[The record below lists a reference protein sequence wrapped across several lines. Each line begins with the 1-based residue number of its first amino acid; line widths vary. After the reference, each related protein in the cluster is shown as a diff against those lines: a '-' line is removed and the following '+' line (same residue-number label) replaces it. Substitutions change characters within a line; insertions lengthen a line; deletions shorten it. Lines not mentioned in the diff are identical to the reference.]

1 MDDRTRSG
9 PVSPYDL
16 LLALVPLALLAGVV
30 GARLVSAS
38 STVGVAAGG
47 LSAALVVGYGLFY
60 RTPVD
65 DTGRPPGAGDRRT
78 GT

>member
-1 MDDRTRSG
+1 MSDRTRSG
-9 PVSPYDL
+9 SVSPYDL

-30 GARLVSAS
+30 GARLLSAS
-38 STVGVAAGG
+38 PTVGVVSGG
-47 LSAALVVGYGLFY
+47 LSAALLVGYGLFY

-65 DTGRPPGAGDRRT
+65 GTRRPPRAGDRRT